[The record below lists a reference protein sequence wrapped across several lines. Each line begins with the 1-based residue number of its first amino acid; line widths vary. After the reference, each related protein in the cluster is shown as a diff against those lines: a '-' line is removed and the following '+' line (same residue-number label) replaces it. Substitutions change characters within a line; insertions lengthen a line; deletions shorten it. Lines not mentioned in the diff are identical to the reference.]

1 MRGMSIGMLVMKNF
15 TEMTLKQINKGRKIV
30 NHVAFN
36 CFLYH
41 RCLYKPQLPKIYG
54 RK

>member
-1 MRGMSIGMLVMKNF
+1 MSIGMLVMKNF